1 MKSTNVVE
9 VSIHAVSPALRA
21 GAVVWAEAKTGN
33 REKATAIAGRRR
45 RMGSIV
51 RVEGIWIME
60 RRAFRSERGRGEG
73 RPEGDENNSCK
84 ELKAENGDS
93 STLPVGDLVVG

>member
-51 RVEGIWIME
+51 RVEGI
-60 RRAFRSERGRGEG
+60 
-73 RPEGDENNSCK
+73 
-84 ELKAENGDS
+84 
-93 STLPVGDLVVG
+93 

>member
-51 RVEGIWIME
+51 RVEGNLE
-60 RRAFRSERGRGEG
+60 REMARLPLRKRRGEK
-73 RPEGDENNSCK
+73 RPGSDENNSCK